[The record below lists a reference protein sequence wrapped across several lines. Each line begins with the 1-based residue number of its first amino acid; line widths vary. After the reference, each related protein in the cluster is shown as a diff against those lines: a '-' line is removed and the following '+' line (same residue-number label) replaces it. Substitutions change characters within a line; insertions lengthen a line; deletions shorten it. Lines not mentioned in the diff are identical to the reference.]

1 MPPPEPPAREGEED
15 NGDIPPAFPDDL
27 TLREMKASFKS
38 NKDALTRLLN
48 QVKVRAETFIA
59 IKSPGSATQLNESC
73 NKFLAKC
80 DFLHR
85 ALHQLALEDED
96 NAAAWMQAQEQ
107 LQPMQDTIERIYGDA
122 QVQLGI
128 GAPTPETGT
137 VTPGTAKVR
146 VRHDLKPW
154 ELSANATPSEFCRW
168 RRKYE
173 QYYLGSD
180 IGVTNIPGQQATIS
194 GCVDRELEQHLYNL
208 ISDNTPVF
216 TPEPNKDEV
225 TSCMDIISDW
235 IAERHPLDARR
246 MELFKLP
253 KEQGEGIG
261 RSGLSTWKYQFSYD
275 H

>member
-1 MPPPEPPAREGEED
+1 M
-15 NGDIPPAFPDDL
+15 
-27 TLREMKASFKS
+27 
-38 NKDALTRLLN
+38 
-48 QVKVRAETFIA
+48 RAETFIA
-59 IKSPGSATQLNESC
+59 ILSPGSATQLNNSY

-85 ALHQLALEDED
+85 AAHQLALKDED
-96 NAAAWMQAQEQ
+96 NTAWMQAQKQ

-128 GAPTPETGT
+128 GAATPETGT
-137 VTPGTAKVR
+137 VTPGAAKVR

-154 ELSANATPSEFCRW
+154 ELSANATPSEFRRW

-173 QYYLGSD
+173 QYYLGSN

-194 GCVDRELEQHLYNL
+194 GCMDREMEQHLYNL
-208 ISDNTPVF
+208 ISDNTPIF
-216 TPEPNKDEV
+216 TPEPNEDEV